1 MTSMLKPVAA
11 DRDGNATADASRK
24 VAGDTESEYSE
35 RRWILLT
42 TWVILIAL
50 ALVVVLLRLQR
61 LDEVPAGLNRDEGID
76 GALALRVLEGEHAV
90 FFPVDQGR
98 EPSAIYALALSTSLL
113 GRNLLAMRLPTA
125 LGSAAMVFA
134 LFWMGRLLF
143 GRDEGGQATPWR
155 GLLIGGAGAG
165 LMAVSMSQTIIGR
178 TSYSKIT
185 HMPLLLVLCISL
197 LWWGWDGSRNRPPSD
212 GVNADGKQSWWRVA
226 LAGVCAGLLPYTY
239 IPARFTPFLFF
250 LFGISFLLPWGGL
263 SDRGEMSGE
272 QSRLPRR
279 ALLAARL
286 RLALPRVVLFA
297 GVAGL
302 VAAPILIHFALHP
315 EHFLM
320 RSSAVWLLREG
331 EGSLIAALLA
341 NAWDHLLAFGWRGD
355 PNWRHNFAGR
365 SMLNPVE
372 ALFFWLGVGLALW
385 RWQRPAYRL
394 LLLWLGVLVL
404 PAMLSRDENVPHF
417 LRMMGATPAVYLLT
431 GAGLWEACQF
441 IWNRATVIPM
451 PAARSLAKVR
461 TPAAI
466 LLGGAVGGMILVKS
480 VLTYRTY
487 FQVWA
492 GFPEIYRMNET
503 EWTELAHTLN
513 ARPAGN
519 GLVYLVPYE
528 ISEMFSFKY
537 LYHGGSAADVIPAA
551 MPYVPQEI
559 RRTLLSSDG
568 LAAVGFIDWKNERT
582 GGDAG
587 AEEHIS
593 LLLDKYGSYLGSDEF
608 DNFRIHTYTD
618 LKLDRSWSLYEH
630 LEPLEL
636 FYDDGNALAG
646 VAMGQGETQLSALQ
660 PASLIANR
668 PVWIALRWQAGAG
681 IAVDSSISLRLHSSG
696 GGMVYQKDAPLLD
709 ANHRRTSSWAKEVKV
724 DTLFQIDPP
733 PDLAAGDYE
742 LRLVVYDSE
751 TLRPAVETGLGKP
764 ESVLARLRLAE
775 RE

>member
-1 MTSMLKPVAA
+1 MLTPVPA
-11 DRDGNATADASRK
+11 DRDENATADATRK
-24 VAGDTESEYSE
+24 VAGDIESEYSE
-35 RRWILLT
+35 RRWVLLT
-42 TWVILIAL
+42 AWVILIAL
-50 ALVVVLLRLQR
+50 ALVVALLRLHR

-76 GALALRVLEGEHAV
+76 GALALRVLDGEHAI

-113 GRNLLAMRLPTA
+113 GRNVLAMRLPTA
-125 LGSAAMVFA
+125 LGSTAMVVA

-178 TSYSKIT
+178 TSYNKIT

-197 LWWGWDGSRNRPPSD
+197 LWWGWNGTGNSSSSD
-212 GVNADGKQSWWRVA
+212 GVNAVGKQSWWRVA

-239 IPARFTPFLFF
+239 IPARFTPFLFL

-263 SDRGEMSGE
+263 SDRREMSGE

-297 GVAGL
+297 GVTGL
-302 VAAPILIHFALHP
+302 VAAPILIHFGLHP

-331 EGSLIAALLA
+331 EGSLFAAFLA

-355 PNWRHNFAGR
+355 PNLRHNFAGQ

-394 LLLWLGVLVL
+394 LLLWLGILVL

-417 LRMMGATPAVYLLT
+417 LRMMGATPAVYLLA

-441 IWNRATVIPM
+441 IWKRATVIPM
-451 PAARSLAKVR
+451 PARTLAKVR

-466 LLGGAVGGMILVKS
+466 FLGVMIGVMILVKS
-480 VLTYRTY
+480 VVTYRTY

-492 GFPEIYRMNET
+492 ASPEIYWMNET

-513 ARPAGN
+513 ARPAN
-519 GLVYLVPYE
+519 HGLVYLVPYS

-537 LYHGGSAADVIPAA
+537 LYHGVSPADVIPAA
-551 MPYVPQEI
+551 MPYIPQEI
-559 RRTLLSSDG
+559 RRTLLASNGPAS
-568 LAAVGFIDWKNERT
+568 VGFIDWKNDGI
-582 GGDAG
+582 GGG
-587 AEEHIS
+587 SSAEEHIS

-608 DNFRIHTYTD
+608 DGFRIHTYTD
-618 LKLDRSWSLYEH
+618 FSLDRPWSLHEH

-636 FYDDGNALAG
+636 FYDDGNALVG
-646 VAMGQGETQLSALQ
+646 LAMGQGKTQHSALQ
-660 PASLIANR
+660 PASLIADQ
-668 PVWIALRWQAGAG
+668 PLWIALQWQAGTE

-709 ANHRRTSSWAKEVKV
+709 ASHRRTSGWAKEAAV
-724 DTLFQIDPP
+724 DTFFQIDPF
-733 PDLAAGDYE
+733 PDLPPGEYE

-751 TLRPAVETGLGKP
+751 TLRPAVETGLGEP
-764 ESVLARLRLAE
+764 ESVLAHLRLAE

>member
-1 MTSMLKPVAA
+1 MTPILTPVPA
-11 DRDGNATADASRK
+11 DRDEDATADATRK
-24 VAGDTESEYSE
+24 VAGDIESESKE
-35 RRWILLT
+35 RRWVLLT
-42 TWVILIAL
+42 AWVILIAL

-76 GALALRVLEGEHAV
+76 GALALRVLDGEHAI

-113 GRNLLAMRLPTA
+113 GRNVLAMRLPTA
-125 LGSAAMVFA
+125 LGSVAMVVA
-134 LFWMGRLLF
+134 LFWLGRLLF

-178 TSYSKIT
+178 TSYNKIT

-197 LWWGWDGSRNRPPSD
+197 LWWGWNSTGNRPGLD
-212 GVNADGKQSWWRVA
+212 GVNAAGKHGWWRVA
-226 LAGVCAGLLPYTY
+226 LAGMCAGLLPYTY
-239 IPARFTPFLFF
+239 LPARFTPFLFL

-263 SDRGEMSGE
+263 SDRSEVSGE

-297 GVAGL
+297 GVTGL
-302 VAAPILIHFALHP
+302 VAAPILIHFGLHP

-331 EGSLIAALLA
+331 EGSLFAAFLA

-355 PNWRHNFAGR
+355 PNWRHNFAGQ

-394 LLLWLGVLVL
+394 LLLWLGILVL

-417 LRMMGATPAVYLLT
+417 LRMMGATPAVYLLA

-441 IWNRATVIPM
+441 IWKRATVIPM
-451 PAARSLAKVR
+451 PARTLARMR

-466 LLGGAVGGMILVKS
+466 FLAGAVGGMILVKGA
-480 VLTYRTY
+480 LTYRTY

-492 GFPEIYRMNET
+492 GSPEIYRMNET

-513 ARPAGN
+513 ARPADH
-519 GLVYLVPYE
+519 GLVYLVPYV

-537 LYHGGSAADVIPAA
+537 LYQGVSPADVIPAA
-551 MPYVPQEI
+551 MPYIPQEI
-559 RRTLLSSDG
+559 RRTLLASNGPAS
-568 LAAVGFIDWKNERT
+568 VGFIEWENDGI
-582 GGDAG
+582 GGG
-587 AEEHIS
+587 SSAEEHIS

-608 DNFRIHTYTD
+608 DGFRIHTYTD
-618 LKLDRSWSLYEH
+618 LNLDRPWSLHEH

-636 FYDDGNALAG
+636 FYDDGNALVG
-646 VAMGQGETQLSALQ
+646 FAMGQGKMQHPALQ
-660 PASLIANR
+660 PASLIADH
-668 PVWIALRWQAGAG
+668 PVWIALQWQAGAG
-681 IAVDSSISLRLHSSG
+681 IAADSSISLRLHSSG

-709 ANHRRTSSWAKEVKV
+709 ASHRRTSRWAREEKV
-724 DTLFQIDPP
+724 DTLFQIDPFPELP
-733 PDLAAGDYE
+733 PGEYE
-742 LRLVVYDSE
+742 LRLVVYDSV
-751 TLRPAVETGLGKP
+751 TLRPAVETGIGEP
-764 ESVLARLRLAE
+764 ESVLAHLRLAE

>member
-1 MTSMLKPVAA
+1 MTSEITPVTA
-11 DRDGNATADASRK
+11 DRDDSAIADVTGKLAGGNEFAF
-24 VAGDTESEYSE
+24 GE
-35 RRWILLT
+35 RRWISLT

-61 LDEVPAGLNRDEGID
+61 LDEIPPGLNRDEGID
-76 GALALRVLEGEHAV
+76 GVLALRVLRGEHAV

-98 EPSAIYALALSTSLL
+98 EPSAIYALAASTTLL
-113 GRNLLAMRLPTA
+113 GRNVLAMRLPTA

-178 TSYSKIT
+178 TSYNKIT
-185 HMPLLLVLCISL
+185 HMPLLLVLCFSL
-197 LWWGWDGSRNRPPSD
+197 LWWGWNSVRNTPPSD
-212 GVNADGKQSWWRVA
+212 GVNSDGKQGWPRVA

-239 IPARFTPFLFF
+239 IPARFTPFLFL
-250 LFGISFLLPWGGL
+250 LFGISFLLPGGGL
-263 SDRGEMSGE
+263 SDRREVSGG

-279 ALLAARL
+279 ALPVNRL

-297 GVAGL
+297 GIAGL

-320 RSSAVWLLREG
+320 RSRAVWLLREG
-331 EGSLIAALLA
+331 EASLLAAFLA
-341 NAWDHLLAFGWRGD
+341 NAWEHILAFGWRGD

-404 PAMLSRDENVPHF
+404 PAMFSRDENVPHF
-417 LRMMGATPAVYLLT
+417 LRMMGATPAVYLLAA
-431 GAGLWEACQF
+431 AGLWEASQF
-441 IWNRATVIPM
+441 IWKRATVKPM
-451 PAARSLAKVR
+451 PAARALASVR
-461 TPAAI
+461 TPAAFF
-466 LLGGAVGGMILVKS
+466 LGAAVGGLILVQG
-480 VLTYRTY
+480 VLTYRNY

-492 GFPEIYRMNET
+492 RSPEIYRMNET

-513 ARPAGN
+513 ARPAKRGM
-519 GLVYLVPYE
+519 VYLIPYA

-537 LYHGGSAADVIPAA
+537 LYHGVSPADVIPAA
-551 MPYVPQEI
+551 MPYIPQEL
-559 RRTLLSSDG
+559 RETLLAASG
-568 LAAVGFIDWKNERT
+568 MAAVGFIDWKDDWI
-582 GGDAG
+582 GGGAG

-593 LLLDKYGSYLGSDEF
+593 LLLDKHGRFVGSDEF
-608 DNFRIHTYTD
+608 NSFRIHTYTD
-618 LKLDRSWSLYEH
+618 LNLDRPWSLHEH

-636 FYDDGNALAG
+636 IYADGSALVGLA
-646 VAMGQGETQLSALQ
+646 VGQGLTQHSALK
-660 PASLIANR
+660 PANLIASR
-668 PVWIALRWQAGAG
+668 PLWIALQWQAGAG
-681 IAVDSSISLRLHSSG
+681 IAVDSSISLRLHDSG

-709 ANHRRTSSWAKEVKV
+709 AGHKGTSSWAKEATV
-724 DTLFQIDPP
+724 DTLFQINPP
-733 PDLAAGDYE
+733 PDLPAGVYE

-751 TLRPAVETGLGKP
+751 TLRPAVEAGLGKP
-764 ESVLARLRLAE
+764 ESVLARLRVAE